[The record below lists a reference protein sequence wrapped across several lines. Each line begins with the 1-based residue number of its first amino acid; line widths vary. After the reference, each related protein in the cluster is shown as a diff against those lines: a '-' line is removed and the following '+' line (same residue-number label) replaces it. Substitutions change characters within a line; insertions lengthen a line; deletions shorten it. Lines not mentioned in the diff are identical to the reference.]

1 MSPMKVNTTY
11 EPFSKEPE
19 YIEANREF
27 LKTLDLQGVKRL
39 LDLACGTGTITE
51 LLLEQYPH
59 VESVVGLDLSR
70 ESLLLAQE
78 DLYDTGLFTGIEG
91 RGSEANGN
99 KPTLLL
105 TEGTADLL
113 PLPCEYFDA
122 VLMGNSIHMLPD
134 EEKLLAEIARVLKS
148 GGPLAFNSSFYAG
161 TMTPGTEKFYHQWIG
176 HAAGYIKHVDAEL
189 RKQGKEGI
197 KRKKGTT
204 RKAFSNRW
212 PSKEEWADMLVRQGF
227 RVVNVY
233 ERTVMMNQ
241 RCFET
246 IGAYAGLASVL
257 FSGYPVEISS
267 EALQVMAGPALKAVG
282 MEEVPRLYLEMTAVK
297 EST

>member
-1 MSPMKVNTTY
+1 MRPMEVNTTY

-27 LKTLDLQGVKRL
+27 LKTLDFQAVRKL

-51 LLLEQYPH
+51 LFLEQYPH

-78 DLYDTGLFTGIEG
+78 DLFDKGLCTAIEE
-91 RGSEANGN
+91 RGSAANGN
-99 KPTLLL
+99 KPSLLL
-105 TEGTADLL
+105 TEGTADQL
-113 PLPCEYFDA
+113 PFLDGYFDA
-122 VLMGNSIHMLPD
+122 ALMGNSIHMLPD
-134 EEKLLAEIARVLKS
+134 AEKLLAEIARVLKP

-176 HAAGYIKHVDAEL
+176 HAAGYIKHVDGEL

-212 PSKEEWADMLVRQGF
+212 PSKEEWAEMLERQGF
-227 RVVNVY
+227 KVVSVY

-282 MEEVPRLYLEMTAVK
+282 MEAVPRLYLEVAAIK
-297 EST
+297 E